1 MARRR
6 SRRQRLPQ
14 EAFSANIESL
24 SHEGRGIAR
33 LEGKT
38 VFIHNALPTEEVS
51 FKYSNKRSTFDEGYA
66 EEIMTPSPMRVTPPC
81 EFAQVCG
88 GCSLQHMD
96 TQAQI
101 EFKQGVLA
109 EQLEKFAGL
118 APETWLPPL
127 QGPTQGYRTKA
138 RLGVRYVRP
147 KETALVGFRE
157 KRSNFLADMQQCE
170 VLVPQVGHQLMALRE
185 LINGLEGRERIPQ
198 IEVAA
203 DDTTVALIFRH
214 MDPLSSQDFAAL
226 VAFCQARDWH
236 CYLQPKGEDT
246 VHKVWPEDVPER
258 LHFEH
263 PEFGLT
269 MAFHPK
275 DFTQVNM
282 VINQAMVPLAMELL
296 DVQPEHRVLDLF
308 CGLGNFTLPLATR
321 SAHTV
326 GVEVSQAMVERGY
339 ENAKAN
345 GIENVSFYAWDLQQ
359 SIAGQAWA
367 EEPFQ
372 RILIDPPRSG
382 ALEMI
387 PLLPQFGAEKIV
399 YVSCNPATLAR
410 DAGELCALGYKLSAA
425 GVMDMFPHTSHVES
439 IALFE
444 RR

>member
-14 EAFSANIESL
+14 EAFSANIERL
-24 SHEGRGIAR
+24 SHEGRGVAR

-38 VFIHNALPTEEVS
+38 VFIDNALPTEEVR
-51 FKYSNKRSTFDEGYA
+51 FKYSNQRSTFDEGYA
-66 EEIMTPSPMRVTPPC
+66 EEIITPAPMRVAPPC
-81 EFAQVCG
+81 EYAQLCG

-101 EFKQGVLA
+101 EFKQSVLA

-118 APETWLPPL
+118 VPEKWLPPL
-127 QGPTQGYRTKA
+127 QGPTLGYRTKA
-138 RLGVRYVRP
+138 RLGVRYVKP
-147 KETALVGFRE
+147 KDTALVGFRE
-157 KRSNFLADMQQCE
+157 KRSNFLADMRQCE
-170 VLVPQVGHQLMALRE
+170 VLVPQVGHQLTALRE

-214 MDPLSSQDFAAL
+214 MDPLSPQDFAAL

-246 VHKVWPEDVPER
+246 VHKVWPEEVPER

-282 VINQAMVPLAMELL
+282 AINQAMVPLAMELL

-444 RR
+444 RG

>member
-14 EAFSANIESL
+14 EAFSAHIEGL
-24 SHEGRGIAR
+24 SHEGRGVAR

-38 VFIHNALPTEEVS
+38 VFIDNALIGEEVN
-51 FKYSNKRSTFDEGYA
+51 FRYSNRRSTFDEGYA
-66 EEIMTPSPMRVTPPC
+66 EEVVQASPLRVKPPC
-81 EFAQVCG
+81 AAAQICG
-88 GCSLQHMD
+88 GCSLQHMS
-96 TQAQI
+96 TQAQL

-109 EQLEKFAGL
+109 EQLAKFANL
-118 APETWLPPL
+118 TPEIWLPPL
-127 QGPTQGYRTKA
+127 QGPTLGYRTKA
-138 RLGVRYVRP
+138 RLGVRYVQP

-157 KRSNFLADMQQCE
+157 KRSNFLADMAQCE
-170 VLVPQVGHQLMALRE
+170 VLVPEVGHELMALRE
-185 LINGLEGRERIPQ
+185 LINGLDGRERIPQ
-198 IEVAA
+198 IEIAA

-214 MDPLSSQDFAAL
+214 MDALSPQDFEAL
-226 VAFCQARDWH
+226 VNFCRVREWH

-246 VHKVWPEDVPER
+246 VHKVWPEGVPER

-269 MAFHPK
+269 MSFHPK

-282 VINQAMVPLAMELL
+282 AINQAMVPLAIELL
-296 DVQPEHRVLDLF
+296 DVQAEHRVLDLF

-326 GVEVSQAMVERGY
+326 GVEVSEAMVQRGY

-359 SIAGQAWA
+359 SVEGQAWA
-367 EEPFQ
+367 AEPFQ

-387 PLLPQFGAEKIV
+387 PLLPKFGADKIV

>member
-14 EAFSANIESL
+14 EAVNATIEGL
-24 SHEGRGIAR
+24 SHEGRGVAR

-38 VFIHNALPTEEVS
+38 VFIDNALPEEEVS

-66 EEIMTPSPMRVTPPC
+66 EDIIKSSPMRVTPPC
-81 EFAQVCG
+81 EFAQLCG
-88 GCSLQHMD
+88 GCSLQHME
-96 TQAQI
+96 TTAQI

-118 APETWLPPL
+118 TPERWLPPL
-127 QGPTQGYRTKA
+127 TGPTLGYRTKA
-138 RLGVRYVRP
+138 RLGVRYVKP
-147 KETALVGFRE
+147 KDTALVGFRE
-157 KRSNFLADMQQCE
+157 KRSNFLADMRQCE
-170 VLVPQVGHQLMALRE
+170 VLVPQVGHELMALRE
-185 LINGLEGRERIPQ
+185 LINGLDGRERIPQ
-198 IEVAA
+198 IEIAA
-203 DDTTVALIFRH
+203 DEHTVALIFRH
-214 MDPLSSQDFAAL
+214 MDPLSTADFNAL
-226 VAFCQARDWH
+226 VEFCQAREWH

-258 LHFEH
+258 LSFTH

-282 VINQAMVPLAMELL
+282 AINQAMVPLAIELL

-339 ENAKAN
+339 ENAAAN
-345 GIENVSFYAWDLQQ
+345 GIDNVSFHAWDLQQ
-359 SIAGQAWA
+359 SVAGQAWA

-382 ALEMI
+382 ALEMM
-387 PLLPQFGAEKIV
+387 PLLPKFGAEKIV

-444 RR
+444 KS